1 MLDGVDCLEIIN
13 DPTYP
18 DAAHANDKA
27 VHFLDELWNDGYRIY
42 GVGGSDS
49 HNLIEER
56 YEGATLPSIVGDPG
70 TYVFCKKLTPKNLMK
85 NVKKGHI
92 CVTRFI
98 QVEPYIMADGK
109 PYLPGDNLGEAKEIV
124 YNCSNQRRKRKA
136 EDLFDK

>member
-56 YEGATLPSIVGDPG
+56 YEGATLHLLWETRERMCSVKTDPEKSDEKREKRTYLCDKIYSGG
-70 TYVFCKKLTPKNLMK
+70 TLYYGGWKTISS
-85 NVKKGHI
+85 G
-92 CVTRFI
+92 R
-98 QVEPYIMADGK
+98 
-109 PYLPGDNLGEAKEIV
+109 
-124 YNCSNQRRKRKA
+124 
-136 EDLFDK
+136 